1 MKNYNME
8 EIKKQKI
15 ILLPIIM
22 GVCLIISA
30 TIWATA
36 YYNKDSSNSLS
47 VTGSASKEVVSDNA
61 KFSGNFSRIVKISN
75 LKSGYTQI
83 AQDLI
88 IVKKFLKDQGIDD
101 NSVTISTVS
110 MFENYYYNNNNIQ
123 TEKEYTISQSV
134 EVSSSDINKI
144 TVLAQKTQDLI
155 NNGVIFSTNAVEY
168 YYTKLPEL
176 RVSLLS
182 DAIKDAKARA
192 EQMAQATGK
201 SVGSLKSAAS
211 GVVQVLPSNSLEISD
226 YGTYD
231 TTKINKNVMV
241 TVRAAF
247 GLK

>member
-1 MKNYNME
+1 ME
-8 EIKKQKI
+8 EIFKKQKI
-15 ILLPIIM
+15 ILMPVIM

-30 TIWATA
+30 AIWATA
-36 YYNKDSSNSLS
+36 YYNKDPSNSLT
-47 VTGSASKEVVSDNA
+47 VTGSASREVISDSA

-75 LKSGYTQI
+75 LKSGYAQI
-83 AQDLI
+83 AEDLI
-88 IVKKFLKDQGIDD
+88 IVKKFLKDQGVND
-101 NSVTISTVS
+101 SMVTISTVS
-110 MFENYYYNNNNIQ
+110 MFENYNYNNNNNIQ

-144 TVLAQKTQDLI
+144 TALAQKTQDLI
-155 NNGVIFSTNAVEY
+155 NQGVIFSTNAVEY

-176 RVSLLS
+176 RVELLS
-182 DAIKDAKARA
+182 NAIKDAKARA
-192 EQMAQATGK
+192 EQMAAATGK
-201 SVGSLKSAAS
+201 IVGSLKSAAS

-241 TVRAAF
+241 TVKASF